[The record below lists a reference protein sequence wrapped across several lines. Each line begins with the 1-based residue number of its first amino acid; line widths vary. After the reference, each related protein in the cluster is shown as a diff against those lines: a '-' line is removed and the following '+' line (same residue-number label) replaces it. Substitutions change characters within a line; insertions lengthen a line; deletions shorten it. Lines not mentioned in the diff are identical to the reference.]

1 MDTQTT
7 ELFTA
12 RIGPSGTAGMVGIY
26 NLLFMSK
33 FFILSFPN
41 YNLCIITTLEKT
53 VFLTFSSRHQLQI
66 GSWLG
71 MGLCVSLSFSALR
84 FCLARICT
92 GLACVC
98 CHGLSEFM
106 CISSTVSGRRCFLGI
121 THHFFLLQSLYLLF
135 LLSIL

>member
-41 YNLCIITTLEKT
+41 YNLCIITTLEN
-53 VFLTFSSRHQLQI
+53 I
-66 GSWLG
+66 
-71 MGLCVSLSFSALR
+71 LR
-84 FCLARICT
+84 RSMLRPKHEAMT
-92 GLACVC
+92 KN
-98 CHGLSEFM
+98 
-106 CISSTVSGRRCFLGI
+106 
-121 THHFFLLQSLYLLF
+121 
-135 LLSIL
+135 